1 MAPSQYAGF
10 GLRPTNGPCFQLQ
23 VRGCRGVLWQP
34 LQFILAQAIDL
45 PEQAQCARR
54 IKFEFLSLECM
65 QIFPVNLLKF
75 RGSQML
81 ADGRFLNLSDSLVI
95 AIAIQ
100 STLLLQLSIK
110 LT

>member
-1 MAPSQYAGF
+1 M
-10 GLRPTNGPCFQLQ
+10 
-23 VRGCRGVLWQP
+23 LWQP

-65 QIFPVNLLKF
+65 QIFSVNLLKF

-81 ADGRFLNLSDSLVI
+81 PDGRFLSLSDSFVI

-110 LT
+110 LN